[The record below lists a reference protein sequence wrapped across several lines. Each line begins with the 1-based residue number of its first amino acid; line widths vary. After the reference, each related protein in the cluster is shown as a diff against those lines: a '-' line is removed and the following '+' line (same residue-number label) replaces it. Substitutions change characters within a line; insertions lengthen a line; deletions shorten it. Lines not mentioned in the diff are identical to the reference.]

1 MTAIAMGY
9 LLLIVATLLIG
20 VFTSQGSCA
29 YPTNPDVDTFQIS
42 GTFKCGVTRTSS
54 LREDE
59 IPQGSTS
66 DYISKTNYMETST
79 ADLQVDYD
87 EFTCPPTQESVD
99 VQFVFTMLGAN
110 CPTHEPTIKIYIGPK
125 SLSSCVY
132 GNISFPHL
140 ANLSDIEFHLPPG
153 QGKNF
158 TLPSNYIV
166 PHVELLSTNG
176 NITNTTVIV
185 AANQEVVTYGLN
197 SCSFPKLNQASAYR
211 LKNVRDIGTDY
222 RLMMYNQLERQSVV
236 GIVAVDDE
244 TLVSLSLNFLA
255 TISSQ
260 INITLNQYESFL
272 LPLETDFMGGR
283 VIADKSI
290 TVLIGNERTK
300 IPLNTGNPDP
310 IAECL
315 DPVTVWGRNYS
326 LYHLFDPSL
335 SGGYTIR
342 ILSTVHTTVMWKTD
356 GDQWQ
361 TNLQPNEYFDTVIPA
376 NQSKPVEIFAEH
388 DILVTE
394 FIHFSS
400 YASPSMV
407 QIPSLD
413 HPLIDKKIVFPVFDI
428 TLKVNATYYLTVFAP
443 PGAKS
448 SDIYL
453 DNATSDT
460 WTSIDGVSQT
470 GWLIFQTTVTSGSHV
485 LEIRG
490 NYSINAI
497 LFANEKVRSYSYSI
511 A

>member
-9 LLLIVATLLIG
+9 LLLIVATLLIS

-110 CPTHEPTIKIYIGPK
+110 CPMHEPTIKIYIGPK

-211 LKNVRDIGTDY
+211 LKNVSDIGTDY
-222 RLMMYNQLERQSVV
+222 RLMVYNQLERQSVV

-272 LPLETDFMGGR
+272 LPLETDFMGG
-283 VIADKSI
+283 
-290 TVLIGNERTK
+290 
-300 IPLNTGNPDP
+300 
-310 IAECL
+310 ECC
-315 DPVTVWGRNYS
+315 
-326 LYHLFDPSL
+326 
-335 SGGYTIR
+335 
-342 ILSTVHTTVMWKTD
+342 
-356 GDQWQ
+356 
-361 TNLQPNEYFDTVIPA
+361 
-376 NQSKPVEIFAEH
+376 
-388 DILVTE
+388 
-394 FIHFSS
+394 
-400 YASPSMV
+400 
-407 QIPSLD
+407 
-413 HPLIDKKIVFPVFDI
+413 
-428 TLKVNATYYLTVFAP
+428 
-443 PGAKS
+443 
-448 SDIYL
+448 
-453 DNATSDT
+453 
-460 WTSIDGVSQT
+460 
-470 GWLIFQTTVTSGSHV
+470 
-485 LEIRG
+485 
-490 NYSINAI
+490 
-497 LFANEKVRSYSYSI
+497 
-511 A
+511 